1 MERTFMENDLTD
13 IDKVWDLFV
22 AYKQK
27 VRVVVQ
33 VSPAVRVAIGEAFG
47 LSRGEDALPKLA
59 TALKTLGAD
68 MVVDGAIAYDVL
80 AYDLAQEVKAR
91 IASGGALPLV

>member
-1 MERTFMENDLTD
+1 MEREFMENNVTD

-22 AYKQK
+22 AHKQN
-27 VRVVVQ
+27 VRVAVQ

-47 LSRGEDALPKLA
+47 LSRGEDALGKLV

-68 MVVDGAIAYDVL
+68 LVVDGAIAYDGKKMRILDREIL
-80 AYDLAQEVKAR
+80 AHRSK
-91 IASGGALPLV
+91 S